1 MASHPLP
8 GSLGEHFFQIQHG
21 SFSRARSF
29 YQKQMLDHLNPHMRE
44 FLGEQEMFF
53 LATADGKGECDCS
66 FRAGEKGFLHV
77 LDERTLLYPEYRGN
91 GVYASLGNIFENPH
105 VALLIVDFFRHG
117 IGLHVNG
124 KASIR
129 SHEELRRDC
138 RLPPDVSADGRQ
150 TELWV
155 VVEVV
160 EAYIHCSKHIPL
172 LAKRP
177 KEIDWGTDN
186 ARKKGGDFFHAKK
199 CFRPWVEEERNSL
212 TEECPP

>member
-1 MASHPLP
+1 MVSHQLP
-8 GSLGEHFFQIQHG
+8 GSQGEHVFQHQQG
-21 SFSRARSF
+21 SLSRAQAF
-29 YQKQMLDHLNPHMRE
+29 YRKQMLDHLNPPMRE
-44 FLGEQEMFF
+44 FLSEQEMFF

-91 GVYASLGNIFENPH
+91 SVYASPGNIFENPH

-129 SHEELRRDC
+129 AHEELPC
-138 RLPPDVSADGRQ
+138 ACSLPSNRSGEGRQ
-150 TELWV
+150 VELWV

-177 KEIDWGTDN
+177 KEIDWGTDD

-199 CFRPWVEEERNSL
+199 CFRPWVEEEKNGL
-212 TEECPP
+212 TDECPP